1 MTSADRANVVGTGL
15 IGGSVA
21 LALKRAGWKIIGT
34 DADPDVEAEALRL
47 GVLDAIG
54 TDPDVDLTIIATTVG
69 QIPEAATAALAK
81 TEGPV
86 TDVGSTKLDICRAV
100 DNSRFV
106 GGHPMAGSELDGL
119 VGAKAEMFDGAMW
132 VLTPTTETDEGAFAA
147 VRSAVRAMGAE
158 TIALDPRTHDQLVAQ
173 VSHVPHLTAAA
184 LMTLAD
190 DTSVEH
196 RALLRLAA
204 GGFRDMTRIS
214 AGRPSIWPDICS
226 ANRTAIAA
234 GLERLTE
241 ALSEMRTKVLADDR
255 DGILEVLERAREARL
270 NLPTGFGLSEALTEI
285 KIPIPDEPGQI
296 AAIATLAA
304 ELDVNIFDL
313 ELTHSGEGR
322 RGVMIMVV
330 DEALCERFVGGLM
343 ARGYRPRTRKLD

>member
-1 MTSADRANVVGTGL
+1 MTTKRANVVGTGL

-21 LALKRAGWKIIGT
+21 FALKRAGWHVSGT
-34 DADPDVEAEALRL
+34 DIDSDVIDEAKRIGAIDEIGFEPDA
-47 GVLDAIG
+47 
-54 TDPDVDLTIIATTVG
+54 DLTVIAATVG
-69 QIPEAATAALAK
+69 HIPQLVEDALERAS
-81 TEGPV
+81 GPI
-86 TDVGSTKLDICRAV
+86 TDVGSTKLDICKAV
-100 DNSRFV
+100 SHPRFV

-119 VGAKAEMFDGAMW
+119 VGARAEMFDGAMW
-132 VLTPTTETDEGAFAA
+132 VLTPTPDTDEAAFAV

-158 TIALDPRTHDQLVAQ
+158 TIALDPRTHDQMVAQ
-173 VSHVPHLTAAA
+173 VSHVPHLTAAT
-184 LMTLAD
+184 LMNLAD
-190 DTSVEH
+190 NSAVEH

-214 AGRPSIWPDICS
+214 AGRPSIWPEICA

-241 ALSEMRTKVLADDR
+241 ALADMREKVLADDAQ
-255 DGILEVLERAREARL
+255 GILEVLEKAQAARI
-270 NLPTGFGLSEALTEI
+270 NLPTGFGLSEELVEM

-296 AAIATLAA
+296 AAIATMAA

-330 DEALCERFVGGLM
+330 DAHMSERFVGGLM
-343 ARGYRPRTRKLD
+343 ARGYRPRTRSLG